1 MLGSRQLCTLLLML
15 LISPAGLA
23 ALDVSYQFQGRGNW
37 SIDGVG
43 SVSNPTGTVS
53 AIVPVGSTVEIAY
66 LYSSKVLGRPEIPE
80 VSFEGIVYAGTD
92 WENLGTNDFNL
103 TAFRTDVTDQ
113 VSALVGNGSD
123 TPFSF
128 DIDSELNSPQVDG
141 EVLAIIYSNPNEEE
155 RTVAFLDG
163 FSNSLG
169 DQTMVDFD
177 TPLTE
182 EKLAEPEF
190 EALLSLGIG
199 FSLQS
204 VLLGE
209 GLDDLQV
216 SEVRVNDTLLTAC
229 AGGQD
234 DGSDS
239 FFGGAL
245 ITVGGIGDS
254 PDGPDCEIVGSR
266 QDDELYSIEAFLEA
280 GDESIEIQTLNPS
293 KDDNIFFAGINIT
306 ALATVND
313 APIDPPAGGSNGGS
327 NSGGGNNGEDGGGGG
342 NSDDSNGGNE
352 GDGGS
357 NGSDN
362 GGTGSSGGDGTVH
375 VPEPTT
381 WTLML
386 IGLSMLALRRVG
398 YTGAA

>member
-1 MLGSRQLCTLLLML
+1 M
-15 LISPAGLA
+15 
-23 ALDVSYQFQGRGNW
+23 
-37 SIDGVG
+37 
-43 SVSNPTGTVS
+43 
-53 AIVPVGSTVEIAY
+53 
-66 LYSSKVLGRPEIPE
+66 
-80 VSFEGIVYAGTD
+80 
-92 WENLGTNDFNL
+92 

-313 APIDPPAGGSNGGS
+313 APIDPPTGGSNGGS
-327 NSGGGNNGEDGGGGG
+327 NSGGGNNGEDGGSGG
-342 NSDDSNGGNE
+342 NGDDSNGGNE

-398 YTGAA
+398 YTSVA